1 MKKILFCLSF
11 SLCTLIPQVA
21 FAFEATREGNT
32 LRFTGEI
39 NEESEKA
46 IVQHLR
52 SGAST
57 LIVNSEGGSAGSGQ
71 TIAFEIIK
79 QNASV
84 IVDKYCMSSCA
95 NYLFLAAKEKS
106 LMPGAVLGF
115 HGGIHFSEEEFKV
128 KKGDSKLIV
137 AMKKTFQKLHKTETA
152 LFKKMGIDHQI
163 IKDSFD
169 LTKVE
174 KRPAVIT
181 IDAHGE
187 TFTFN
192 AEQTKEIKKLIHEL
206 QKEGKIFNFS
216 VTNASEQSLNKAYF
230 PSKETLMNR
239 YRVKG
244 IVNYPYPSSQDEVD
258 NIAKAIAI
266 ALGNEEGF
274 IIVGEFSSEK
284 K

>member
-1 MKKILFCLSF
+1 MKKILFCLSL

-21 FAFEATREGNT
+21 TALEATREGST

-39 NEESEKA
+39 NEESEKV
-46 IVQHLR
+46 ILQHLR

-71 TIAFEIIK
+71 AIAFEIIK
-79 QNASV
+79 QKASV

-115 HGGIHFSEEEFKV
+115 HGGIHFSEDEFKIE
-128 KKGDSKLIV
+128 KGDNKLSI
-137 AMKKTFQKLHKTETA
+137 AMKKTFQKLLKTETA

-163 IKDSFD
+163 VKNSFE

-181 IDAHGE
+181 IEAHGK

-192 AEQTKEIKKLIHEL
+192 AEQTKEIEKLLNEV
-206 QKEGKIFNFS
+206 QKEGKVFKLS
-216 VTNASEQSLNKAYF
+216 VTNASEQSQNKVYF
-230 PSKETLMNR
+230 PSKETLMSK

-244 IVNYPYPSSQDEVD
+244 ISNYPYPSNQDEAD

-266 ALGNEEGF
+266 ALGNEEGL

>member
-1 MKKILFCLSF
+1 MKKILFCLSL
-11 SLCTLIPQVA
+11 SLCTLIPLVA
-21 FAFEATREGNT
+21 TAFEATREGNT

-39 NEESEKA
+39 NEESEKV
-46 IVQHLR
+46 ILKHLR

-71 TIAFEIIK
+71 AIAFEIIK

-115 HGGIHFSEEEFKV
+115 HGGIHFSEDETKITKDDHDIAIQFKDGL
-128 KKGDSKLIV
+128 KKL
-137 AMKKTFQKLHKTETA
+137 LETEAA
-152 LFKKMGIDHQI
+152 LFLTMGIDHQI
-163 IKDSFD
+163 VKDSFD
-169 LTKVE
+169 LTKIK
-174 KRPAVIT
+174 KRPGVIT
-181 IDAHGE
+181 IEAHGE
-187 TFTFN
+187 TFTFG
-192 AEQTKEIKKLIHEL
+192 AEQQKEVEKLFSDLE
-206 QKEGKIFNFS
+206 KEGKAFKFS
-216 VTNASEQSLNKAYF
+216 VTNDSEQSLNKVYF
-230 PSKETLMNR
+230 PSKETLMNK

-244 IVNYPYPSSQDEVD
+244 ISNYPYPSNQDEAD

-266 ALGNEEGF
+266 ALGHDEGF